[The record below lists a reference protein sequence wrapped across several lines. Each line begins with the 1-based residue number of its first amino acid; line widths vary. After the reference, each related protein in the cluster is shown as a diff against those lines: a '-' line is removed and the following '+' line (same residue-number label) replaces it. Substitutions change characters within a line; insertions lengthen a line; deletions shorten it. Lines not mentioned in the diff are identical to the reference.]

1 MKKIGLLVAF
11 LGLVSGAMYAR
22 GYNFST
28 IKDKIMN
35 PVKSPATKS
44 TLGSVGSGVGST
56 TGVGHNVSSISKS
69 YTNATTER
77 EW

>member
-11 LGLVSGAMYAR
+11 LGLVSGAMYAT

-28 IKDKIMN
+28 LKNKFIT

-44 TLGSVGSGVGST
+44 KLGSVDNAGST